1 MHVCVCI
8 YNFFLVRRTFSLSSF
23 SVILQTCLLSFSRWA
38 FSGMET
44 EADNMLGIQVT
55 KFAVF
60 NETEENN
67 HRSTHSSIV
76 Q

>member
-1 MHVCVCI
+1 
-8 YNFFLVRRTFSLSSF
+8 
-23 SVILQTCLLSFSRWA
+23 
-38 FSGMET
+38 MET

-55 KFAVF
+55 KFAVY

-67 HRSTHSSIV
+67 HRSVHGSIV

>member
-1 MHVCVCI
+1 MG
-8 YNFFLVRRTFSLSSF
+8 FLSRGTFSLF
-23 SVILQTCLLSFSRWA
+23 LFFVILQTCSLLFSRWA
-38 FSGMET
+38 LSGMET

-67 HRSTHSSIV
+67 HRSVHNSIV

>member
-1 MHVCVCI
+1 
-8 YNFFLVRRTFSLSSF
+8 
-23 SVILQTCLLSFSRWA
+23 
-38 FSGMET
+38 MET

-67 HRSTHSSIV
+67 HRSVHSSIV

>member
-1 MHVCVCI
+1 
-8 YNFFLVRRTFSLSSF
+8 
-23 SVILQTCLLSFSRWA
+23 
-38 FSGMET
+38 MEN

-67 HRSTHSSIV
+67 HRSSHGSFV